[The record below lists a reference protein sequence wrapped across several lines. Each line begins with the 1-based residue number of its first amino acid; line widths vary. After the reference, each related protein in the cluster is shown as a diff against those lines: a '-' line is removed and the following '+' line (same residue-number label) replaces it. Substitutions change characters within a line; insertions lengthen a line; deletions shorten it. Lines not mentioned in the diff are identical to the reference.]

1 MKHTNI
7 KSVTGLALIVFLT
20 SFVWESKVD
29 PLGTWEY
36 KAHTEQGHSG
46 TFEIIS
52 EQGQLS
58 GNLESEGND
67 YTMEKLSV
75 EGNQMNFEVTTIDG
89 FLCKVVGTIEGDQF
103 SATLT
108 VDYDDMGFEATRI
121 KK

>member
-1 MKHTNI
+1 MNHTYI
-7 KSVTGLALIVFLT
+7 KSVPGLALIVFLA

-36 KAHTEQGHSG
+36 KAYTEQGHTG

-52 EQGQLS
+52 EQGHLS
-58 GNLESEGND
+58 GNLKSEGND

-75 EGNQMNFEVTTIDG
+75 DGNQMNFEVTTIDG
-89 FLCKVVGTIEGDQF
+89 YLCKVAGTIDGDHF